1 MQFDPHGNLVA
12 QIRRLQGGAELENF
26 VAASL
31 ALAGYIVFPNLHIAI
46 DGESAGQIDVFASIQ
61 TPYHESR
68 VVIECKGGE
77 PTFNDIRKFASLKVL
92 LQPSPDIAII
102 IGKPATKA
110 NRDKLAEQ
118 LGIQIVRRDELTRR
132 ILPLFGGIDARPARI
147 ILLNKC
153 MASFFVLRQLLGR
166 AVSGQMKDHLRVLS
180 QHLWH
185 ITDAHA
191 QCNESF
197 DLAAQR
203 CANTAQVTAASKQR
217 QITPY
222 LNQADDDDIEAAMA
236 VETYHR
242 MMNMYAV
249 TRYALHAQSRINQVD
264 LAARI
269 GQRLRDAFSSIT
281 ENPRYIFGFPS
292 FFQWWLMNWGG
303 VVRQATEQDEL
314 EHISRECSIPQ
325 DATRRYL
332 EVIERVYGGG
342 QNMIYRGG
350 GLTFF
355 KYVPAAFRAIGKRHR
370 VALGLMNDQDQLFNA
385 DNAFDL
391 ALNRILVPMGGTA
404 ALTWV

>member
-12 QIRRLQGGAELENF
+12 QIRQLNGGSELEDF
-26 VAASL
+26 VAALL
-31 ALAGYIVFPNLHIAI
+31 ALAGYTVFIDLHIAL

-68 VVIECKGGE
+68 VLIECKGGE
-77 PTFNDIRKFASLKVL
+77 PTFNDIRKFASLKEL
-92 LQPSPDIAII
+92 LDPSPDVSII

-110 NRDKLAEQ
+110 NRDKLADQ
-118 LGIQIVRRDELTRR
+118 LGVQIVRRDELTRR
-132 ILPLFGGIDARPARI
+132 ILPLFGGIDEQPNRI

-166 AVSGQMKDHLRVLS
+166 AVVGQMKDHLRELS
-180 QHLWH
+180 QNLWH
-185 ITDAHA
+185 ITDAHE
-191 QCNESF
+191 QCQESF
-197 DLAAQR
+197 GLAAQR
-203 CANTAQVTAASKQR
+203 CPNTAQVTATNKQR
-217 QITPY
+217 QINTY
-222 LNQADDDDIEAAMA
+222 LNRADDDDIEAAMA

-249 TRYALHAQSRINQVD
+249 TRYALDAQSRINQAD

-269 GQRLRDAFSSIT
+269 GQRLREAFSSIT

-303 VVRQATEQDEL
+303 VVRQAVEEDEL
-314 EHISRECSIPQ
+314 EQISRECSVPL
-325 DATRRYL
+325 DATRRYI

-350 GLTFF
+350 GLMFF

-370 VALGLMNDQDQLFNA
+370 IALGLMGQHD
-385 DNAFDL
+385 
-391 ALNRILVPMGGTA
+391 
-404 ALTWV
+404 